1 MKLLKILEQTASKA
15 FYPIKANAAFFLFM
29 FVLGTACSRLEV
41 LPVRNP
47 AVYAHATA
55 ELFVDLFLLCTLLA
69 LIPARIRRWVR
80 GAAATVLYATAIV
93 DVYCFVRFGSKLTP
107 TMLLL
112 VGETNGN
119 EAAEFLS
126 TYLSWDLMR
135 TELGWILLIA
145 LTHALWA
152 VAYRYFRRKSRWDG
166 VHLSPTYQRLADSM
180 AGAVVIVLLTCA
192 WQQSWPN
199 KKAMYRLMTYDNIGD
214 VEHELTR
221 PDKAEQYLPIYRL
234 AFSIYANRLASKQI
248 DRLIAATGQVRVDS
262 CSFSSKNIVLIIGES
277 FNKHHSQL
285 YGYGMPTTPRQ
296 LQWQETGQLIPFTD
310 VVSPWNLTSF
320 VFKSVFSMH
329 CTGDPGEWCDYPL
342 FPQLFRQAG
351 YHVTFITNQFLPQAR
366 EAVFDFSGG
375 FFLNNPALSKVLFDT
390 RNTSLHTYD
399 EGVLRDYDRL
409 KPERGS
415 HNLILFHLKGQHV
428 TYRDRVPR
436 HQRKLKK
443 SDYNRPEL
451 DNRALSILADYDN
464 ATLYNDSIVDAI
476 IKRFENEDAI
486 VIYMP
491 DHAEECFG
499 DGMNVFGRL
508 HSADIDYRLA
518 KEEFEIPFWIW
529 CSRKYIAA
537 HPGIYAEVAA
547 ARRQPYMIDRLP
559 HLLLYLAGIHAPGYK
574 ERYNLLAPRYDA
586 KAPRMLKATVDYNKL
601 KKR

>member
-1 MKLLKILEQTASKA
+1 MKLLKILGQTASKA
-15 FYPIKANAAFFLFM
+15 FYPIKANTAFFLFM
-29 FVLGTACSRLEV
+29 FVLGTACSQLEV
-41 LPVRNP
+41 PPVKHP
-47 AVYAHATA
+47 TVYAHATA
-55 ELFVDLFLLCTLLA
+55 ELFVDLYLLCLLLA
-69 LIPARIRRWVR
+69 LIPTRIRRWVR
-80 GAAATVLYATAIV
+80 GAVGIVLYATAIV
-93 DVYCFVRFGSKLTP
+93 DVYCFVKFGSKLTP

-119 EAAEFLS
+119 EATEFLS
-126 TYLSWDLMR
+126 TYLSWDIIC

-145 LTHALWA
+145 FVHALWA
-152 VAYRYFRRKSRWDG
+152 AVYRYLKRRKRWPG
-166 VHLSPTYQRLADSM
+166 VRLTPAYQLLAESM
-180 AGAVVIVLLTCA
+180 TGIAVVAMLASAC
-192 WQQSWPN
+192 QQSWPN
-199 KKAMYRLMTYDNIGD
+199 KKAMYRLMSYDNIGD

-234 AFSIYANRLASKQI
+234 AFSIYANRLAAKQI
-248 DRLIAATGQVRVDS
+248 DRLVAATGEARVDS
-262 CSFSSKNIVLIIGES
+262 CSFRSRNIVLIIGES

-285 YGYGMPTTPRQ
+285 YGYDMPTTPRQ
-296 LQWQETGQLIPFTD
+296 LQRSATGQLIPFTD

-320 VFKSVFSMH
+320 VFKNVFSMH
-329 CTGDPGEWCDYPL
+329 CTGDSGEWCDYPL
-342 FPQLFRQAG
+342 FPQLFRQSG

-375 FFLNNPALSKVLFDT
+375 FFLNNPALSKKLFDT

-409 KPERGS
+409 KPKRGN

-436 HQRKLKK
+436 HQRKLKNA
-443 SDYNRPEL
+443 DYNRPEL
-451 DNRALSILADYDN
+451 NNRARYILADYDN

-499 DGMNVFGRL
+499 DGINVFGRL
-508 HSADIDYRLA
+508 HSAAIDYRLA

-529 CSRKYIAA
+529 CSGKYIAA
-537 HPGIYAEVAA
+537 HPDIYGEVAA
-547 ARRQPYMIDRLP
+547 ARRRPYMIDRLP
-559 HLLLYLAGIHAPGYK
+559 HLLLYLAGIHAPSYK
-574 ERYNLLAPRYDA
+574 EHYNVLAPGYNA
-586 KAPRMLKATVDYNKL
+586 QAPRMLKATVDYNKL
-601 KKR
+601 QKK